1 MESTNDKIIDLIKQ
15 RLNQGNAKFG
25 REMPIGKYKEIDVLE
40 EILDTSIYTASL
52 IIELIEMEEKNNAN
66 SKDQRTYL
74 ET

>member
-25 REMPIGKYKEIDVLE
+25 REMPIGKYKEMDVLE
-40 EILDTSIYTASL
+40 EVLDTSIYTASL
-52 IIELIEMEEKNNAN
+52 ILELIEMEEKNNAN

>member
-1 MESTNDKIIDLIKQ
+1 VESTNDKIIDLIKQ

-25 REMPIGKYKEIDVLE
+25 REMPIGKYKEMDVLE
-40 EILDTSIYTASL
+40 EVLDTSIYTASL
-52 IIELIEMEEKNNAN
+52 ILELIEMEEKNNAN

>member
-1 MESTNDKIIDLIKQ
+1 VESTNDKIIDLIKQ

-40 EILDTSIYTASL
+40 EILDTSIYSASL
-52 IIELIEMEEKNNAN
+52 ILKLIEMEEKNNAN
-66 SKDQRTYL
+66 SKNQRTYL

>member
-25 REMPIGKYKEIDVLE
+25 REMPIGKYKEMDVLE
-40 EILDTSIYTASL
+40 EVLDTSIYTASL
-52 IIELIEMEEKNNAN
+52 ILELIEMEEKNNAN
-66 SKDQRTYL
+66 SKDKRTYL